1 MKKHIATLAG
11 DGIGPEI
18 MASAIE
24 VLEAVNQKFSHEISY
39 TKSLIGGAAYD
50 KFQEHLPK
58 ETIASCESAD
68 AILFGSVGGPVA
80 EQNSPKWNNCEANAL
95 LGLRKKFNF
104 SINYRPAKVYPAL
117 SSLCPLRPDITA
129 GGIDLLIIRELVG
142 GIYFG
147 EHSRFKE
154 KAKRVA
160 TDECRYDEKQIR
172 IAVVK
177 GFESAMLR
185 NKNLASVDKANVL
198 ATSKLWRE
206 VVEETAKDYPEVTWQ
221 HMLVD
226 NAVMQIIKNP
236 GQFDVI
242 VTNNMFGDILSDAA
256 AVLPGSLGLTPSASV
271 APNGF
276 AMYEPS
282 GGSAPDIAGKNI
294 ANPTA
299 QILSLAMLL
308 RFSFG
313 LTREADCI
321 EQAVETIIEEGY
333 KTIDLVSANETHQST
348 SEWTTLIA
356 DKISNQS

>member
-1 MKKHIATLAG
+1 MKKHIAILAG

-24 VLEAVNQKFSHEISY
+24 VLEAVKQKFSLEISY
-39 TKSLIGGAAYD
+39 SEALIGGAAYD
-50 KFQEHLPK
+50 KFETHLPEK
-58 ETIASCESAD
+58 TIAVCESAD

-80 EQNSPKWNNCEANAL
+80 EQSNPKWNNCEANAL
-95 LGLRKKFNF
+95 LGLRKRFDF

-117 SSLCPLRPDITA
+117 STLCPLRPDITA

-147 EHSRFKE
+147 KHSRFE
-154 KAKRVA
+154 EEGTRVA
-160 TDECRYDEKQIR
+160 TDECRYDEEQIQ
-172 IAVVK
+172 IAVSK

-185 NKNLASVDKANVL
+185 NKNLVSVDKANVL

-206 VVEETAKDYPEVTWQ
+206 VVEATAKDYPEVAWQ

-242 VTNNMFGDILSDAA
+242 VTSNMFGDILSDAA

-313 LTREADCI
+313 LTEEANCI
-321 EQAVETIIEEGY
+321 EQAVETIIKEGY
-333 KTIDLVSANETHQST
+333 RTIDLVPTNETHQST
-348 SEWTTLIA
+348 SQWTKLIV
-356 DKISNQS
+356 DKISNKS

>member
-1 MKKHIATLAG
+1 MKKHIAILAG

-18 MASAIE
+18 MASALE
-24 VLEAVNQKFSHEISY
+24 VLKAVNQKFSHDITY
-39 TKSLIGGAAYD
+39 TEGLIGGAAYD
-50 KFQEHLPK
+50 QHENHLPK
-58 ETIASCESAD
+58 ETLALCEAAD
-68 AILFGSVGGPVA
+68 AILFGSVGGPIA
-80 EQNSPKWNNCEANAL
+80 EQTSPKWQNCEANAL

-104 SINYRPAKVYPAL
+104 SVNYRPAKVYPAL
-117 SSLCPLRPDITA
+117 SKLCPLRSDLTA
-129 GGIDLLIIRELVG
+129 SGIDLLIIRELVA

-154 KAKRVA
+154 EELRVA
-160 TDECRYDEKQIR
+160 TDECRYDENQIR
-172 IAVVK
+172 VAVVK

-185 NKNLASVDKANVL
+185 NKNLVSVDKANVL

-206 VVEETAKDYPEVTWQ
+206 VVEETAKDYPDVTWQ

-236 GQFDVI
+236 SQFDVI

-271 APNGF
+271 APDGF

-282 GGSAPDIAGKNI
+282 GGSAPDIAGKDI

-308 RFSFG
+308 KFSFG
-313 LTREADCI
+313 LAAEADCI
-321 EQAVETIIEEGY
+321 EKAVEAIIKKGFR
-333 KTIDLVSANETHQST
+333 TIDLTSDDEKHQST
-348 SEWTTLIA
+348 TEWTKLILNE
-356 DKISNQS
+356 IS